1 MISAAPGELHFLCPK
16 LGERTPMAK
25 RPRAYITAHWSDNE
39 YENTVKAAKYLR
51 AVYVAGY
58 DPYTPLPLYSLFLHD
73 ENPKEHKDGL
83 DMAKERI
90 LASNLLVVCGD
101 TIDETMKTDIATAKR
116 RGITVTTLAG
126 ILAVGDYVADA
137 K

>member
-1 MISAAPGELHFLCPK
+1 
-16 LGERTPMAK
+16 MAK

-126 ILAVGDYVADA
+126 ILAVGAYIDDA